1 MWESLESLDDKNGR
15 EGNKGDG
22 SLGVR
27 VIFVCS
33 CILYIYLSI
42 YIAVFG
48 SLLAT
53 ALLVC

>member
-27 VIFVCS
+27 VIFDCS